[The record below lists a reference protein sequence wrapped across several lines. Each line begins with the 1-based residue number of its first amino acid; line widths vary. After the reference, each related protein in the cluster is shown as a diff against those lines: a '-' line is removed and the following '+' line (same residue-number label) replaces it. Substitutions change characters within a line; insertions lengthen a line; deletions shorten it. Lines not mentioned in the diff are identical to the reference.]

1 MESTAKNV
9 KEIWA
14 KACDVLKAHPELE
27 RSTYEQWFTCIVP
40 ISITSD
46 EIVLGVS
53 DDFFGDILLS
63 SYETFLLNAVN
74 LVTGT
79 KYKIKL
85 EYGHDAPIV
94 AVVEEETVVLPDFA
108 KGIPRH
114 VVPKTRF
121 ASNCHPE
128 HNFESFVVGEET
140 QFAYAAAI
148 TAAKTPGLYNPLFIY
163 GGTGLGK
170 THLLQ
175 SVAHEYLKNHPEA
188 VIEYIPCETL
198 MNHYVD
204 SLRTGKHWE
213 FRNRFRAADILLV
226 DDIQFLSKG
235 KQIQEE
241 FFNTFNTLY
250 NENKQI
256 ILASDRPPS
265 EINGLE
271 DRLVSRFEFGVTTEI
286 MAPSVETR
294 IAILKKKQEK
304 HLIKISDD
312 VLYFIASRITSNI
325 RRLEGALLRLVAY
338 SSAMSSND
346 ISIDL
351 AEKLLGQLIDQE
363 TASRKVSIEAI
374 QKTVADHFEIKISDI
389 LGKTRPKNIANPRMV
404 AMYLS
409 RDMTEHSLPEI
420 GDAFGGRNHATVINA
435 VKRIASMCEE
445 DEDMKRNVS
454 VIRRMIRS

>member
-1 MESTAKNV
+1 VELVSNNV
-9 KEIWA
+9 KEIWT
-14 KACDVLKAHPELE
+14 KACSVLKNTPELE
-27 RSTYEQWFTCIVP
+27 LSTYEQWFMCIVP
-40 ISITSD
+40 ISVTEEEIT
-46 EIVLGVS
+46 LGVS
-53 DDFFGDILLS
+53 DDFFGELLLS
-63 SYETFLLNAVN
+63 SYEGLIVDALK
-74 LVTGT
+74 LVTGNAYT
-79 KYKIKL
+79 IKL
-85 EYGHDAPIV
+85 EYGHDAP
-94 AVVEEETVVLPDFA
+94 VVEKSPEVELQVPKIKRA
-108 KGIPRH
+108 PKQSEG
-114 VVPKTRF
+114 PKTRF

-128 HNFESFVVGEET
+128 HSFANFVVGEEA

-175 SVAHEYLKNHPEA
+175 SVAHEYLRNHPEA
-188 VIEYIPCETL
+188 IIEYIPCETL

-226 DDIQFLSKG
+226 DDVQFLSKG

-250 NENKQI
+250 NEGKQI

-286 MAPSVETR
+286 MPPSVETR
-294 IAILKKKQEK
+294 MAILKKKQEK

-312 VLYFIASRITSNI
+312 VLYFIATRITSNI

-338 SSAMSSND
+338 SSAMSSSN

-363 TASRKVSIEAI
+363 TASRKVSIEYI
-374 QKTVADHFEIKISDI
+374 QKIVADHFEIKISDI

-435 VKRIASMCEE
+435 VKKVEQMCSR

-454 VIRRMIRS
+454 VIKRAIRS